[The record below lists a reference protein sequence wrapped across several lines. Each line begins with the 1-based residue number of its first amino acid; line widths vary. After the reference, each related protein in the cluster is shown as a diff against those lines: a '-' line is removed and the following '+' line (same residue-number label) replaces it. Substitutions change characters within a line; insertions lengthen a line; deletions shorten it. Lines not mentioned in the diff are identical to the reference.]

1 MVIPDD
7 SLTTAHDGCVDS
19 RFREK
24 SMGDAIGAVLPL
36 AVGIAISP
44 IPIIAAI
51 LLLVSPK
58 ARTAGAGFA
67 LGWIVGILTVV
78 VLFLVFGAVIPS
90 PTVGGTRPV
99 PGGIHLV
106 AGIVLIGLSVRQF
119 RSAARTRDHDRELPA
134 WMRAID
140 RLGFWDALGLG
151 VLLAAVNPKNLLLG
165 AAAGIALGSSGVRVS
180 EAAVAIAVYVLV
192 AASTILVPIIGV
204 LVAGDR
210 AHQPLGTLRAWL
222 ERENTVI
229 MGFVLLI
236 LGVVVLSKGI
246 AYF

>member
-1 MVIPDD
+1 
-7 SLTTAHDGCVDS
+7 
-19 RFREK
+19 
-24 SMGDAIGAVLPL
+24 MGDAIGAVLPL

-44 IPIIAAI
+44 VPIVAAI

-58 ARTAGAGFA
+58 ARTAGTGFA
-67 LGWIVGILTVV
+67 LGWILGILTVV
-78 VLFLVFGAVIPS
+78 VVFLVFAAVIPS

-99 PGGIHLV
+99 QGALHLV
-106 AGIVLIGLSVRQF
+106 VGIVLIGLSVRQF
-119 RSAARTRDHDRELPA
+119 RSAARTRDRELPA

-151 VLLAAVNPKNLLLG
+151 VLLSAVNPKNLLLG
-165 AAAGIALGSSGVRVS
+165 AAAGIALGSSGVRVG
-180 EAAVAIAVYVLV
+180 EAAVAITVYVLV
-192 AASTILVPIIGV
+192 AASTILLPVIGV

-210 AHQPLGTLRAWL
+210 AHQPLHALRAWL